1 MHQVQL
7 PHALF
12 AVFATPGTTQRT
24 HVSSLPCIRL
34 KRSWRR
40 RNRVGIAGGS
50 ATTTL
55 ATLATLLQL
64 YLHLLRLL
72 FTPTT
77 MFSMQTAQRS
87 ATLMWS
93 MLDLQVFLFLIHM
106 PKSH

>member
-1 MHQVQL
+1 MVPSLGPQTRCLRLLVSLKSSHTLTKALIPQLHL

-12 AVFATPGTTQRT
+12 AVSATPGTTQRT

-34 KRSWRR
+34 KRSWRQ

-64 YLHLLRLL
+64 HLHLLRLL
-72 FTPTT
+72 FTPAT
-77 MFSMQTAQRS
+77 MFSM
-87 ATLMWS
+87 L
-93 MLDLQVFLFLIHM
+93 
-106 PKSH
+106 